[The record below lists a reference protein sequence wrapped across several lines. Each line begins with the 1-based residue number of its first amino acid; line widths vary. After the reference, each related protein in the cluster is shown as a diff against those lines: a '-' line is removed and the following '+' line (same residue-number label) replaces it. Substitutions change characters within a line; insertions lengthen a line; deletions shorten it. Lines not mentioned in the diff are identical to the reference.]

1 MSLLKG
7 IFKVGV
13 KRGSKAAKAAK
24 IAKKTKNAKPS
35 PEYIAAK
42 KLKTNRLLKQ
52 GTGIASGASVYF
64 MDAPDKKEK
73 SVAKKVISRAKS
85 ASKKKLS

>member
-7 IFKVGV
+7 IFKTVA
-13 KRGSKAAKAAK
+13 KSGSKVAKAV
-24 IAKKTKNAKPS
+24 KKTKKAKPS
-35 PEYIAAK
+35 PEYAAAK

-52 GTGIASGASVYF
+52 GAGILSGASVYF
-64 MDAPDKKEK
+64 MDAPGKKEK
-73 SVAKKVISRAKS
+73 SIAKKVISRAKS